1 MNPLCF
7 FKSHASQRYILSQIS
22 VRLGASSLG
31 LCLAGSPFSIIETDA
46 APFLLL
52 LLLSGSLITMD
63 GPSSLGKA
71 MLETEQLRQKL
82 LFTESHKKE
91 DK

>member
-7 FKSHASQRYILSQIS
+7 FKIHASQGYVLSQIS
-22 VRLGASSLG
+22 VRLVASSLG
-31 LCLAGSPFSIIETDA
+31 LCLAGSTFSVIETDA
-46 APFLLL
+46 APFRLLQ
-52 LLLSGSLITMD
+52 LLSGSLTTMD

-71 MLETEQLRQKL
+71 MLETEQLRQNL